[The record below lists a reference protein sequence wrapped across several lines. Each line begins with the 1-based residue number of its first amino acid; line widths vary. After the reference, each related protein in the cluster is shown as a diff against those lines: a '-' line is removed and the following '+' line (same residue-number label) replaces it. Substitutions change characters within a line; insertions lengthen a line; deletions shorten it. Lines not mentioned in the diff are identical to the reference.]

1 MSFEV
6 GDLIEIDGYPD
17 ETPGV
22 SDPYKAWFFHGSRG
36 IVVEDRRSHVAVD
49 FYSAP
54 GGSQTLHRSW
64 IRKITVMEQV
74 AEACL

>member
-6 GDLIEIDGYPD
+6 GDLVEIDGYPD
-17 ETPGV
+17 VISSV
-22 SDPYKAWFFHGSRG
+22 SNPYKDWFFRGSRG
-36 IVVEDRRSHVAVD
+36 IVVEDRRSHIAVD

-64 IRKITVMEQV
+64 VRRITVMEQI